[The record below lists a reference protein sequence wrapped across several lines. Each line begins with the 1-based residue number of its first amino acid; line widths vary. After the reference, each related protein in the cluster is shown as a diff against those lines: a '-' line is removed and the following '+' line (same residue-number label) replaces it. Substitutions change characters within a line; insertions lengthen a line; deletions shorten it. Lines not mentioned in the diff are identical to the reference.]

1 MKPNKHYIWQSVKGT
16 TRIDI
21 HETNKNIK
29 PTIAD
34 ILKRRRRIQ
43 MIECVVGLIG
53 ILIGM
58 GFGIWVTIQIFLFPR
73 H

>member
-1 MKPNKHYIWQSVKGT
+1 MNT
-16 TRIDI
+16 
-21 HETNKNIK
+21 K

-34 ILKRRRRIQ
+34 ILKSKRRMQ

-53 ILIGM
+53 ILIVM
-58 GFGIWVTIQIFLFPR
+58 GFGIWVTIQIFLLGVR

>member
-1 MKPNKHYIWQSVKGT
+1 MNT
-16 TRIDI
+16 
-21 HETNKNIK
+21 K

-58 GFGIWVTIQIFLFPR
+58 GFGIWVIIQIFLLGV
-73 H
+73 HK